1 MSTNHTMLTIG
12 AFTILMTILQNFY
25 GLLGTTGGDITDA
38 QDMILATTLATSYL
52 ESAQGLA
59 FDSITDTTNLALS
72 SPASLTSPSQLGP
85 EGADEDSIH
94 KFNDFDDFD
103 GFTVERAAGSTE
115 RRYRTTFR
123 VQYVDPANA
132 NTVSSARTFVK
143 RIDMTSWRSYPP
155 PSGTTLDTLRMSI
168 VMGYFHFD

>member
-1 MSTNHTMLTIG
+1 MSTNQTMLTIG

-25 GLLGTTGGDITDA
+25 GLLGTTGGDITNA

-59 FDSITDTTNLALS
+59 FDNITDTTNLALS
-72 SPASLTSPSQLGP
+72 SPSALTSPSQLGP
-85 EGADEDSIH
+85 EGTQEDSIQ

-103 GFTVERAAGSTE
+103 GFTLERESGSTG
-115 RRYRTTFR
+115 RRFRTTFS
-123 VQYVDPANA
+123 VHYVDPGNV
-132 NTVSSARTFVK
+132 NTVSAARTFVK
-143 RIDMTSWRSYPP
+143 RVDVKSWRSYPP
-155 PSGTTLDTLRMSI
+155 PSGTTLDTLRMSM

>member
-1 MSTNHTMLTIG
+1 MSTNYTMMTIG

-25 GLLGTTGGDITDA
+25 SLLGITGGDVTDA

-59 FDSITDTTNLALS
+59 FDDVTDTTNLALG
-72 SPASLTSPSQLGP
+72 SPATLTSPSLLGP
-85 EGADEDSIH
+85 EGTGEDSLH

-103 GFTVERAAGSTE
+103 GFSIDRAAGSTE
-115 RRYRTTFR
+115 RRFHTTFQVR
-123 VQYVDPANA
+123 YVDPANV
-132 NTVSSARTFVK
+132 NTVSSSRTFVK
-143 RIDMTSWRSYPP
+143 RIDVTSWRSYPP
-155 PSGTTLDTLRMSI
+155 PSGTTLDTLRMSM

>member
-1 MSTNHTMLTIG
+1 MFTNHTMLTIG

-25 GLLGTTGGDITDA
+25 GHLGTTGGDITDA

-59 FDSITDTTNLALS
+59 FDAITDTTNLALG
-72 SPASLTSPSQLGP
+72 SPATLTSPSQLGP
-85 EGADEDSIH
+85 EGTQEDSIQ

-103 GFTVERAAGSTE
+103 GVTIERESGSTG
-115 RRYRTTFR
+115 RRFRATFR
-123 VQYVDPANA
+123 VSYVDPANV
-132 NTVSSARTFVK
+132 NTISSARTFVK
-143 RIDMTSWRSYPP
+143 RIDLTSWRCYPP
-155 PSGTTLDTLRMSI
+155 PSGTTLDTLRMSM

>member
-25 GLLGTTGGDITDA
+25 GLLGTTGGDVTDA

-59 FDSITDTTNLALS
+59 FDEVTDTTNLALA
-72 SPASLTSPSQLGP
+72 SPATLTSPSALGP
-85 EGADEDSIH
+85 ESTSEDSIH

-103 GFTVERAAGSTE
+103 GFTSEREAGSTG
-115 RRYRTTFR
+115 RRFRTTFR
-123 VQYVDPANA
+123 VSYVDPANV
-132 NTVSSARTFVK
+132 NTALSARTFVK

-155 PSGTTLDTLRMSI
+155 PSGTKLDTLRMSM

>member
-25 GLLGTTGGDITDA
+25 GLLGTTGGDVTDA

-59 FDSITDTTNLALS
+59 FDEITDTTNLALG
-72 SPASLTSPSQLGP
+72 SPATLTSPSALGP
-85 EGADEDSIH
+85 ESTDEDSIH

-103 GFTVERAAGSTE
+103 GFTSEREAGSTG
-115 RRYRTTFR
+115 RRFRTTFR
-123 VQYVDPANA
+123 VSYVDPANV

-155 PSGTTLDTLRMSI
+155 PSGTKLDTLRMSM

>member
-52 ESAQGLA
+52 ESAQGLS
-59 FDSITDTTNLALS
+59 FDAETDTTNMALGN
-72 SPASLTSPSQLGP
+72 PDLLTSPSLLGP
-85 EGADEDSIH
+85 EDAGEDSIH

-103 GFTVERAAGSTE
+103 GYSIERESGATG
-115 RRYRTTFR
+115 RRFRTTF
-123 VQYVDPANA
+123 
-132 NTVSSARTFVK
+132 TVSYVNPASVNSISTSRTFVK
-143 RIDMTSWRSYPP
+143 RIDVKSWRSFPP
-155 PSGTTLDTLRMSI
+155 PSGTTLDTLRMSM